1 MVKLD
6 ADPEVAFGKFWIYH
20 GVANLRGVR
29 SAVEGGATVT
39 LADTRGSV
47 KAFAR
52 ATELKSVAR
61 PPHSSRWVRF

>member
-29 SAVEGGATVT
+29 SAVEGGTNRAGARTVSGNS
-39 LADTRGSV
+39 L
-47 KAFAR
+47 
-52 ATELKSVAR
+52 
-61 PPHSSRWVRF
+61 